1 MYRWMCVL
9 GLGAALSGACGTAV
23 NVEQERTALM
33 ARDQQ
38 WSASAKDADKF
49 MAFFAPDAVSYPP
62 GGPAE
67 RGADA
72 IRKSV
77 TQMFAA
83 PGFALS
89 WNATGASVAS
99 SGDLGYTTGSY
110 QMTMGG
116 NTDRGKY
123 VTVWKKAG
131 GGAWMVAED
140 IFNSDSGAPP
150 SQHAMVAPR
159 TRELV
164 GRMKLGL
171 DTHTGQL

>member
-1 MYRWMCVL
+1 MSRWMCVL
-9 GLGAALSGACGTAV
+9 GLGAALSGACGTTV

-62 GGPAE
+62 GMPVE

-89 WNATGASVAS
+89 WTATGASVAS

-116 NTDRGKY
+116 STDKGKY
-123 VTVWKKAG
+123 VTVWKKQADG
-131 GGAWMVAED
+131 SWKVVRD
-140 IFNSDSGAPP
+140 ISNSDAPP
-150 SQHAMVAPR
+150 KM
-159 TRELV
+159 
-164 GRMKLGL
+164 
-171 DTHTGQL
+171 